1 MHQGRRVL
9 SWLTRLFFHNGVV
22 ITAQTSRRVS
32 LPLIGPDSTSRF
44 NHFVHCVPQR
54 HGVGIRDD
62 FDANATNTCL
72 SFVFDGYQYQYLS
85 ESASSSFSRPKTPPR
100 NTSSTST
107 SPLNRSRPGRTMAPL
122 ILCNRYQAVL
132 YFLMPSTRA
141 RPSALT
147 PFFCET
153 RHQSAWNQRR
163 SGMRLSPKVVP
174 AVTEMSRRHF
184 LHCNTPRRT
193 AHSID
198 SEQCGHRG
206 APPQRTFA
214 T

>member
-1 MHQGRRVL
+1 MCAKQPSLQQRGNPMHQGRRVL

-85 ESASSSFSRPKTPPR
+85 ESASSSFSRPNSAKEY
-100 NTSSTST
+100 
-107 SPLNRSRPGRTMAPL
+107 L
-122 ILCNRYQAVL
+122 IDLDE
-132 YFLMPSTRA
+132 
-141 RPSALT
+141 SA
-147 PFFCET
+147 
-153 RHQSAWNQRR
+153 QS
-163 SGMRLSPKVVP
+163 
-174 AVTEMSRRHF
+174 
-184 LHCNTPRRT
+184 
-193 AHSID
+193 
-198 SEQCGHRG
+198 
-206 APPQRTFA
+206 FA
-214 T
+214 TGTNHGSSNPL